1 MTSRTTSRQ
10 QLLAQLAVHCAET
23 GQPIGRIV
31 DISLR
36 GMRLETDAPAS
47 LHAVYQLLLEH
58 DGDVPAGQPWR
69 IDARCMW
76 TGHDIDPPRH
86 LAGFE
91 FAEVAPRQ
99 REMLVRLIRRHGCS

>member
-1 MTSRTTSRQ
+1 MTSRTTPRL
-10 QLLAQLAVHCAET
+10 QLLTRLEVRCADT
-23 GQPIGRIV
+23 GQTIGRIV

-47 LHAVYQLLLEH
+47 LHADYQLLIE
-58 DGDVPAGQPWR
+58 DDEDVQAGQPWR

-76 TGHDIDPPRH
+76 TGHDIVPHRH

-91 FAEVAPRQ
+91 FEEVRPRQ
-99 REMLVRLIRRHGCS
+99 QELLVRLIRRHGCS